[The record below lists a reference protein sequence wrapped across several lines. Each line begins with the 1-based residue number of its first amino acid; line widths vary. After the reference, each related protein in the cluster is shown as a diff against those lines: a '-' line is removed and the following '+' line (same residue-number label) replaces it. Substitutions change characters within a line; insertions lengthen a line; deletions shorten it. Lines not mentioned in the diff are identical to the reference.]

1 MKKKMG
7 CKAHDEDETAAA
19 LVAVRISSRRA
30 TQQTAFSSPR
40 PSDVELPAIL
50 ILRPQFLE

>member
-40 PSDVELPAIL
+40 
-50 ILRPQFLE
+50 QM

>member
-7 CKAHDEDETAAA
+7 CKTRNAADRFFFA
-19 LVAVRISSRRA
+19 
-30 TQQTAFSSPR
+30 